1 MKRHHRLRS
10 AHERTDKSQT
20 EEPSAEH
27 SPHMKVED
35 VVIQSQQKSNQSGGR
50 FGIVD
55 LVGVGLSVPRNV
67 DHRAGHAVTAEKSAD
82 GHQVALHS
90 AMRRRVRT

>member
-10 AHERTDKSQT
+10 AHERTDKGQT
-20 EEPSAEH
+20 EEPSAQH
-27 SPHMKVED
+27 SSDMKVDD
-35 VVIQSQQKSNQSGGR
+35 VVIQSQQKLNQASGR

-55 LVGVGLSVPRNV
+55 LVGIRLSVPRNV
-67 DHRAGHAVTAEKSAD
+67 DDRAGHAVTAEKSAD
-82 GHQVALHS
+82 CHQVALHS